1 LVGLI
6 VNMEYSYILTMEQ
19 TKLTCY
25 LQFFLQNMVF
35 NEILI
40 LNIKKKKKKLKIFKL
55 FKIFNYIF
63 SSLL

>member
-1 LVGLI
+1 
-6 VNMEYSYILTMEQ
+6 MEQ

-35 NEILI
+35 NEIFI